1 MGESRTELL
10 NWLNEL
16 LSTRYTKVEQAGSG
30 KNYQK
35 EKNNTWI
42 QFYNVCVGAAYCQ
55 IFDSIFGSCFTFFII
70 FF

>member
-10 NWLNEL
+10 SWLNEL

-35 EKNNTWI
+35 EK
-42 QFYNVCVGAAYCQ
+42 
-55 IFDSIFGSCFTFFII
+55 
-70 FF
+70 